1 MTKFI
6 VEHVII
12 SHKADGTPR
21 LMSLHI
27 PIDGRIRVHTVFPN
41 TPMFDSILNKLT
53 QGQPIE
59 LIADFVTLECPI
71 YYALLCDESNS
82 EIDMVRYS
90 KLEQKFGQ

>member
-6 VEHVII
+6 VQHVII
-12 SHKADGTPR
+12 SHKEDGTPR

-27 PIDGRIRVHTVFPN
+27 PIDGRIRVHTVFPK

-59 LIADFVTLECPI
+59 IVAEFVTLEYCTN
-71 YYALLCDESNS
+71 YALVQTVDD
-82 EIDMVRYS
+82 I
-90 KLEQKFGQ
+90 